1 MSILKK
7 MRRANQISREIEE
20 TSNNGGDIRDSH
32 GGQGQGK
39 PKPFRMLK
47 TPAKADECSDTRQWG
62 VDTAQYRGESGLA
75 SSLLR

>member
-1 MSILKK
+1 MVVRVKV
-7 MRRANQISREIEE
+7 NQNHSGE
-20 TSNNGGDIRDSH
+20 
-32 GGQGQGK
+32 
-39 PKPFRMLK
+39 MLK